1 MRFAFITLLIALL
14 AAVLIA
20 IIVVPPG
27 DLRRFQNRVELIVAN
42 VRARIESAGGG
53 DAATIASSEAE
64 IEPAAQKTG
73 MSRPASQ
80 ASRTTQTP
88 RTTASRVAP
97 ENPAEIRVGQP
108 IGAWDYSCTDEP
120 ASARQCSISQ
130 SVTEG
135 ANGSLAFAWTIT
147 ADPEGNMS
155 AVWRTRTGVKVSR
168 GIIIEAGTPKPIVLP
183 FEDCTP
189 RFCLSRAN
197 LAPDFVTTLK
207 SATTASATITS
218 VNGAPMTFQIDTDGL
233 ADGLTLLQ

>member
-20 IIVVPPG
+20 IVVVPPG
-27 DLRRFQNRVELIVAN
+27 DLRRFQNSVEVIVAS
-42 VRARIESAGGG
+42 VRARIEAAGGD
-53 DAATIASSEAE
+53 DATTIASSESK

-73 MSRPASQ
+73 LNRPASQ
-80 ASRTTQTP
+80 ASRTTQTT
-88 RTTASRVAP
+88 RTTASRVAL
-97 ENPAEIRVGQP
+97 ENPAEIRIGQP

-120 ASARQCSISQ
+120 ASARQCSISH
-130 SVTEG
+130 SVKEG

-197 LAPDFVTTLK
+197 LAPDFVTMLK
-207 SATTASATITS
+207 SATTARATITS

>member
-1 MRFAFITLLIALL
+1 MIA
-14 AAVLIA
+14 AS
-20 IIVVPPG
+20 
-27 DLRRFQNRVELIVAN
+27 
-42 VRARIESAGGG
+42 VRARIEAAGGEEEET
-53 DAATIASSEAE
+53 AVHSVAE
-64 IEPAAQKTG
+64 SNPAAQKTAL
-73 MSRPASQ
+73 SRPSRESSQ
-80 ASRTTQTP
+80 PAQGTQMTQTT
-88 RTTASRVAP
+88 RTTASRVST
-97 ENPAEIRVGQP
+97 ESPAEIRIGQP

-130 SVTEG
+130 SITEG

-183 FEDCTP
+183 YEDCTP

-207 SATTASATITS
+207 SATTARATITS
-218 VNGAPMTFQIDTDGL
+218 VNGAAMTFQIDTDGL

>member
-20 IIVVPPG
+20 IVVVPPG
-27 DLRRFQNRVELIVAN
+27 DLRRFQNRVEVIVAN

-53 DAATIASSEAE
+53 DAVTASSEAK

-73 MSRPASQ
+73 LSRPASQ
-80 ASRTTQTP
+80 ASRTTQTT